1 MNIRKVTPM
10 RTNTLALQAAA
21 FAAALLSV
29 SAARAETSPLGLWID
44 HTGRGAVEITQC
56 GDKLCGHVAWLKDA
70 ANADACGEQILGD
83 LKPVGG
89 GVWDHGWIYD
99 PDAESKY
106 DVELTPLGPDKL
118 RVVGYAGTKFLS
130 ETMTWKRA
138 PADLQKCSKTSAAA
152 PASKDKPAVAAATPA
167 KPSIEMKEA
176 SAAGAAKPES
186 KTAVKADSKTDD
198 TAEIAKAP
206 DDETAAKDDDEQG
219 PKRHRKHGEALAKL
233 AEALDVKKIDG
244 GRRCKMNVPYV
255 DMVVTFPCEK

>member
-1 MNIRKVTPM
+1 M
-10 RTNTLALQAAA
+10 RTNTIALQAAA

-106 DVELTPLGPDKL
+106 DVEVTPLGPDKL

-130 ETMTWKRA
+130 ETMTWRRA
-138 PADLQKCSKTSAAA
+138 PADLPKCSKSSASA
-152 PASKDKPAVAAATPA
+152 PAAKDKPAVVAATPA
-167 KPSIEMKEA
+167 KPASETKEA
-176 SAAGAAKPES
+176 NAAKPES
-186 KTAVKADSKTDD
+186 KTAVEAESKTSDAPEVVETPDNETATNEDDSK
-198 TAEIAKAP
+198 
-206 DDETAAKDDDEQG
+206 
-219 PKRHRKHGEALAKL
+219 PKGRRKNGGEALAKI

-244 GRRCKMNVPYV
+244 GRLCKMDVPYL
-255 DMVVTFPCEK
+255 DMAVTFPCEK

>member
-1 MNIRKVTPM
+1 M
-10 RTNTLALQAAA
+10 RTNTIALQAAA

-70 ANADACGEQILGD
+70 ANAEACGEQILGD

-130 ETMTWKRA
+130 ETMTWRRA
-138 PADLQKCSKTSAAA
+138 PADLPKCSKSSASA
-152 PASKDKPAVAAATPA
+152 PAAKDKP
-167 KPSIEMKEA
+167 
-176 SAAGAAKPES
+176 
-186 KTAVKADSKTDD
+186 
-198 TAEIAKAP
+198 
-206 DDETAAKDDDEQG
+206 
-219 PKRHRKHGEALAKL
+219 
-233 AEALDVKKIDG
+233 G
-244 GRRCKMNVPYV
+244 GRRRHSRQAGVGDEGGERGRYGKAGEQ
-255 DMVVTFPCEK
+255 DHGQSRQQDRRSGRDRQGSGH